1 MVTVGESSAMNIFV
15 LLFNTGTGNEGIHTL
30 KLKDPDV
37 EGMHQD
43 VVLAFEEKDD
53 ATRFALLLE
62 AQDFPLPIVEEF
74 EQEEIE
80 AFCRDSGLR
89 MQFVE
94 KGTLAV
100 PPEANVEETDWQRQ
114 DAQSEDNELERIRR
128 QLENLL

>member
-1 MVTVGESSAMNIFV
+1 MNVFV

-43 VVLAFEEKDD
+43 VVLAFQEEDD

-62 AQDFPLPIVEEF
+62 AQDFPLPVVEAF
-74 EQEEIE
+74 AQEEIAE
-80 AFCRDSGLR
+80 FCRDSGLK
-89 MQFVE
+89 MQLVE

-100 PPEANVEETDWQRQ
+100 PPETNVSKTDWQEEDERP
-114 DAQSEDNELERIRR
+114 SESEFDRIRR